1 MPSPLPLAVE
11 HLPGSVPSTRRAVF
25 LHGMLGRGNN
35 LRSLARRFVDARP
48 GWDALLV
55 DLRGHGASPKSSPDP
70 SLSAAA
76 GDVFALCAG
85 SGQVAVL
92 IGHSFGG
99 KVALEVAR
107 LAHSAGAQAGT
118 AGLALPSLAHV
129 VTLDTNPGV
138 RRPSDVTGRDSVV
151 AVLQLLAKLPPVHA
165 SRTAFVEALVARGLS
180 RMLAG
185 WLAQST
191 EASPTAP
198 GAVRFAL
205 DLGELQAL
213 LDSYF
218 ANDLWPF
225 LSQPPPGLQIHLVI
239 GERSAS
245 YGAADRERAAQ
256 LAATWPQVTVDLL
269 PTDHWVHAE
278 DPEGLLRLLAVRLPP
293 G

>member
-76 GDVFALCAG
+76 GDVHALCAG
-85 SGQVAVL
+85 SNVAAL

-107 LAHSAGAQAGT
+107 IAHSAGSQTGT
-118 AGLALPSLAHV
+118 AALALPGLAHV

-138 RRPSDVTGRDSVV
+138 RRPGDVTGRDSVV
-151 AVLQLLAKLPPVHA
+151 AVLQLLAGLPAVHA
-165 SRTAFVEALVARGLS
+165 SRTAFVEALVAQGLS

-191 EASPTAP
+191 EAAPTAP

-205 DLGELQAL
+205 DLGELRAL

-225 LSQPPPGLQIHLVI
+225 LSQPPPGLHIHLVI

-245 YGAADRERAAQ
+245 YSPADRERAAQ
-256 LAATWPQVTVDLL
+256 LAATWPQITVDLL

-278 DPEGLLRLLAVRLPP
+278 DPEGLLKLLAARLPP